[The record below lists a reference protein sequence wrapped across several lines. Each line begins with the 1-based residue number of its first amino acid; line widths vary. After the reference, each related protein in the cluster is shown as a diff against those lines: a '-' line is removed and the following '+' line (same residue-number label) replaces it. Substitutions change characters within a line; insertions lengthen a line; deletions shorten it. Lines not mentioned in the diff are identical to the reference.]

1 MTNSQHANENLTIH
15 HKVRTTP
22 HGARVTMNTRR
33 AASPPVLRMG
43 ECSAVPKT
51 RMMW

>member
-15 HKVRTTP
+15 HKVKDYATW
-22 HGARVTMNTRR
+22 R
-33 AASPPVLRMG
+33 AGYNEHEKSRLSAVLRMG